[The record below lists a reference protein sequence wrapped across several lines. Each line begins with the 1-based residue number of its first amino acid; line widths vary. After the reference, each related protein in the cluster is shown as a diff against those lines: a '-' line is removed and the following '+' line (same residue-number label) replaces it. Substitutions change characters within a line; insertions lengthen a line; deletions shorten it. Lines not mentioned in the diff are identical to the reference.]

1 MAESVRLLPTVAA
14 IASMVWLAG
23 CATVPATAAKN
34 AALVAEAER
43 NAHARVQYEHRE
55 GCVDRTTGVMPVDA
69 IYAKANAWADAR
81 GEGDYSHPQVD
92 YQAPSVRYPKSEL
105 APGTA
110 EAVLV
115 IIFINPDG
123 TVGSSEPV
131 CSTRRVFDRYAQETV
146 NGNRYV
152 PARFGTRN
160 VRGVAFQTIL
170 FSTYR

>member
-1 MAESVRLLPTVAA
+1 MAEPVRLLSAIVA
-14 IASMVWLAG
+14 IALIAWLAG

-34 AALVAEAER
+34 VALRAHAER
-43 NAHARVQYEHRE
+43 NAEARVQYEHRQ
-55 GCVDRTTGVMPVDA
+55 GCVDRTTGVMPVNA
-69 IYAKANAWADAR
+69 IHAKANAWADAR
-81 GEGDYSHPQVD
+81 GEEGYSHPQVD

-105 APGTA
+105 ASGTA

-115 IIFINPDG
+115 IIFINSDG

-152 PARFGTRN
+152 PARLGARN

-170 FSTYR
+170 FSTYH